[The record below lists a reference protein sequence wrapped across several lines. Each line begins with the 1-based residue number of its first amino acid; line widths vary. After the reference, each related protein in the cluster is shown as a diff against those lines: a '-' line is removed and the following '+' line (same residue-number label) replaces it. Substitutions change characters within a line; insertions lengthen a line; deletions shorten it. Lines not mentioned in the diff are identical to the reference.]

1 MGLQCCTGAQ
11 MSCSMGTSPAS
22 FSATPR
28 PTTTA
33 GAPIGN
39 IHDHVPMMN
48 VAPFGLCQSLANP
61 MVAAA
66 TAAASGTLT
75 PQACIPATAAPWSPG
90 APTVLIGGVPAL
102 NNRSTL
108 NCMWAGTISFM
119 DAGQT
124 SLQIP

>member
-28 PTTTA
+28 PLTTS
-33 GAPIGN
+33 GAPAGN

-48 VAPFGLCQSLANP
+48 IAPFGMCQSPANP

-75 PQACIPATAAPWSPG
+75 PQPCIPATASPWSPG
-90 APTVLIGGVPAL
+90 APTVLIGGMPAL
-102 NNRSTL
+102 NNSSTL
-108 NCMWAGTISFM
+108 SCMWSGTVTFS
-119 DAGQT
+119 DAGQVAVT
-124 SLQIP
+124 VP